1 MFFTLQAV
9 FQLSKKVGDDAPR
22 EHAIQ
27 TEHKESRG
35 SCLQLPFL
43 KGTLRKVLEKNVV
56 FDNPFCIHGTI
67 VLFTSMCHKKST
79 ILM

>member
-1 MFFTLQAV
+1 MSDFPMFFTLQAV

-35 SCLQLPFL
+35 SWRLSFH
-43 KGTLRKVLEKNVV
+43 
-56 FDNPFCIHGTI
+56 F
-67 VLFTSMCHKKST
+67 
-79 ILM
+79 